1 MDGELWDITLVKWD
15 QGPFVEGKDIDA
27 ERPELSEAAYNTN
40 GATAEPKS
48 FGSDLLNG
56 IGGDGDIRVPFTRYS
71 PEKIFSGAVPAF
83 DVNFIDPR
91 EWTDESGNLDDDKQN
106 KSIANILHD
115 TIAKWYV
122 ALRNLAIVG
131 MLIILLYVG
140 IRIIVSSTASDK
152 AKYKEFLKNNQET
165 YDFSLED
172 LGYET
177 LPDGYYFVMGDN
189 RTNSTDSRVIGLVS
203 AEDIEGTT
211 NFVIFPLNKF
221 GNFNK

>member
-1 MDGELWDITLVKWD
+1 MELETPKKTTKQKVSSVLNATLPYIIIVIVVALIRTFIITPV
-15 QGPFVEGKDIDA
+15 QVEGMSMYSTLDDKEILLLKKYD
-27 ERPELSEAAYNTN
+27 
-40 GATAEPKS
+40 KS
-48 FGSDLLNG
+48 YD
-56 IGGDGDIRVPFTRYS
+56 R
-71 PEKIFSGAVPAF
+71 F
-83 DVNFIDPR
+83 DVVVFNYNNTKLIKRVVGLPGDTV
-91 EWTDESGNLDDDKQN
+91 EYKDN
-106 KSIANILHD
+106 K
-115 TIAKWYV
+115 
-122 ALRNLAIVG
+122 
-131 MLIILLYVG
+131 LYING
-140 IRIIVSSTASDK
+140 
-152 AKYKEFLKNNQET
+152 KYIKEEFLKNNQET

>member
-1 MDGELWDITLVKWD
+1 MELETPKKTAKQKVSSVLNATLPYIIIVIVVALIRTFIITPV
-15 QGPFVEGKDIDA
+15 QVEGMSMYSTLDDKEILLLKKYD
-27 ERPELSEAAYNTN
+27 
-40 GATAEPKS
+40 KS
-48 FGSDLLNG
+48 YD
-56 IGGDGDIRVPFTRYS
+56 R
-71 PEKIFSGAVPAF
+71 F
-83 DVNFIDPR
+83 DVVVFNYNNTKLIKRVVGLPGDTV
-91 EWTDESGNLDDDKQN
+91 EYKDN
-106 KSIANILHD
+106 K
-115 TIAKWYV
+115 
-122 ALRNLAIVG
+122 
-131 MLIILLYVG
+131 LYING
-140 IRIIVSSTASDK
+140 
-152 AKYKEFLKNNQET
+152 KYIKEEFLKNNQET

>member
-1 MDGELWDITLVKWD
+1 MELETPKKTAKQKVSSVLNATLPYIIIVIVVALIRTFIITPV
-15 QGPFVEGKDIDA
+15 QVEGMSMYSTLDDKEILLLKKYD
-27 ERPELSEAAYNTN
+27 
-40 GATAEPKS
+40 KS
-48 FGSDLLNG
+48 SD
-56 IGGDGDIRVPFTRYS
+56 R
-71 PEKIFSGAVPAF
+71 F
-83 DVNFIDPR
+83 DVVVFNYNNTKLIKRVVGLPGDTV
-91 EWTDESGNLDDDKQN
+91 EYKDN
-106 KSIANILHD
+106 K
-115 TIAKWYV
+115 
-122 ALRNLAIVG
+122 
-131 MLIILLYVG
+131 LYING
-140 IRIIVSSTASDK
+140 
-152 AKYKEFLKNNQET
+152 KYIKEEFLKNNQET